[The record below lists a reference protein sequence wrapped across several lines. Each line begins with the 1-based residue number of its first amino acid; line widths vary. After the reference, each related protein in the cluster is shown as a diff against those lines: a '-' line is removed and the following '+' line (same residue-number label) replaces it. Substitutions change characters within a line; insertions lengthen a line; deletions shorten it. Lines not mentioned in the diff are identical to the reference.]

1 MGLLGSCCCTL
12 AETYSVNDWFG
23 GAIVPWGLVWVASAR
38 SSGVRV
44 RAARAATMSIAFQFL
59 LALGARLL
67 QLVSACTFGS
77 TFLQVLPAV
86 LARVDHALRRYG
98 FRREP
103 FFTACARRTTT
114 AVDRRRV
121 RRAELASVL

>member
-1 MGLLGSCCCTL
+1 MGLLGSCCWTL
-12 AETYSVNDWFG
+12 AATYSVKLWFG
-23 GAIVPWGLVWVASAR
+23 GSIVPWGLVWVASAR

-44 RAARAATMSIAFQFL
+44 RAARAAMMSIAFQFL

-86 LARVDHALRRYG
+86 LARVDHALRGDG
-98 FRREP
+98 FRRAVRASLLAPEDGYS
-103 FFTACARRTTT
+103 RRSWDSC
-114 AVDRRRV
+114 V
-121 RRAELASVL
+121 ES

>member
-1 MGLLGSCCCTL
+1 M
-12 AETYSVNDWFG
+12 
-23 GAIVPWGLVWVASAR
+23 VPWGLVWVASAR
-38 SSGVRV
+38 SAGARV
-44 RAARAATMSIAFQFL
+44 RAARVRTTSIAFQFL

-77 TFLQVLPAV
+77 TFWRLLPAV

-103 FFTACARRTTT
+103 FFTACAQRTTT

-121 RRAELASVL
+121 RRRAELASVL

>member
-1 MGLLGSCCCTL
+1 MK
-12 AETYSVNDWFG
+12 DWFG
-23 GAIVPWGLVWVASAR
+23 GVIVPWGLVWVASAR
-38 SSGVRV
+38 SNGVRV
-44 RAARAATMSIAFQFL
+44 RVARAATMSIAFQFL

-77 TFLQVLPAV
+77 TFLRLLPAV

-103 FFTACARRTTT
+103 FFTAGPLQPWIAT
-114 AVDRRRV
+114 
-121 RRAELASVL
+121 RATES

>member
-1 MGLLGSCCCTL
+1 
-12 AETYSVNDWFG
+12 
-23 GAIVPWGLVWVASAR
+23 VPWGLVWVASAR

-44 RAARAATMSIAFQFL
+44 RAARAAMMSIAFQFL

-86 LARVDHALRRYG
+86 LARVDHALRSDG

-103 FFTACARRTTT
+103 CFSCL
-114 AVDRRRV
+114 RRRMATAADRGTRV
-121 RRAELASVL
+121 WS